1 MEQKNNAVLPLVD
14 YAVKAHIPV
23 ELFATQQIS
32 WLKMDTQ
39 TLLAILGTPSNGSG
53 TLEFAKEI
61 MQLLKAKP
69 ENIIQKWYDLNK
81 MGLYCD

>member
-32 WLKMDTQ
+32 WLKMDT
-39 TLLAILGTPSNGSG
+39 
-53 TLEFAKEI
+53 
-61 MQLLKAKP
+61 
-69 ENIIQKWYDLNK
+69 
-81 MGLYCD
+81 